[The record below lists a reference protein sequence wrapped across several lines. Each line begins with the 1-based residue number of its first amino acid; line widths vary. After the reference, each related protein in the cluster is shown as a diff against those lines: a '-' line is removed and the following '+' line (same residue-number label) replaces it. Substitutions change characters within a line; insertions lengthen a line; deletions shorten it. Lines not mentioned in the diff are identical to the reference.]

1 MKSILYA
8 SIIGILVLSCKNS
21 TTNGQN
27 NTQQKTETETENTI
41 MVDFS
46 NRYPLAS
53 CTEADAKEVLKFFKT
68 KSYSR
73 PESNVFRNKILEKFK
88 INIDTLDN
96 NKKDDILYEDTSL
109 VFPLYEK
116 LAYSFPI
123 AFRENRFMVPVVDDF
138 IEDYFSDR
146 TPFKDFPRERKEI
159 LYHFNNWIFYE
170 NKASFTFLKVKKPW
184 TFMHLIHE
192 YDYTGDD
199 EYTSFILENLGEERE
214 AQEDINEMV
223 IGWVTGKKY
232 YAVRKNVVEK
242 IVELQ
247 PDLVFNIGMIVS
259 DYSEYAV
266 KTPENRKFLFCT
278 YETEEQKLE
287 DFSYLMNVLVDQ
299 GMVGILDELYNENP
313 MVLGLLKKN
322 DFYGYKGL
330 KEYSLKA
337 YGQTPYDEENPKP
350 VYEMAVI
357 NDPDG
362 YTNVRDK
369 SGEIIFKIQ
378 DGEEF
383 MVSKSKKEIIGEF
396 YKEGWWYVSFK
407 GQKGW
412 IHKSRVKLNN

>member
-1 MKSILYA
+1 MKLAVYI
-8 SIIGILVLSCKNS
+8 SIIGMSLLSCKQN
-21 TTNGQN
+21 TTSGQN
-27 NTQQKTETETENTI
+27 NKKGDI
-41 MVDFS
+41 MVS
-46 NRYPLAS
+46 RKYELKY
-53 CTEADAKEVLKFFKT
+53 TKEQDVKSSLSYLKT
-68 KSYSR
+68 KSYQVPKDS
-73 PESNVFRNKILEKFK
+73 VFRNIILEKFQ
-88 INIDTLDN
+88 INIDTIDVKIKDSIIYEEAILDTQVST
-96 NKKDDILYEDTSL
+96 DAIMYPT
-109 VFPLYEK
+109 
-116 LAYSFPI
+116 AY
-123 AFRENRFMVPVVDDF
+123 RENRFITPLIKDWHDDF
-138 IEDYFSDR
+138 FSDR
-146 TPFKDFPRERKEI
+146 TSFEDFNRERKEI
-159 LYHFNNWIFYE
+159 LYHFNDWLFYE
-170 NKASFTFLKVKKPW
+170 NKASFTFLKVKKPH
-184 TFMHLIHE
+184 TFMYMIHD
-192 YDYTGDD
+192 YAYTGND
-199 EYTSFILENLGEERE
+199 EYTKFILQNLGEERE

-223 IGWVTGKKY
+223 MGWVAEKKRY
-232 YAVRKNVVEK
+232 GLRKNVVEK
-242 IVELQ
+242 IIELQ

-259 DYSEYAV
+259 DFEEYTV
-266 KTPENRKFLFCT
+266 KSKERDQFYT

-322 DFYGYKGL
+322 DFYGYKDL

-362 YTNVRDK
+362 YTNVRNK
-369 SGEIIFKIQ
+369 NGEVIFKIQ

-412 IHKSRVKLNN
+412 IHKSRVKINN